1 MKKGRSILCLI
12 CAISFGLII
21 GIFWGRNMPTKY
33 VQFPE
38 SDAYFAT
45 ESRNQIDYRIDL
57 NTATK
62 AQLMELPG
70 IGETLADRIV
80 EYRARNGAF
89 LTTKDLLNVSGI
101 GEGKLKEIE
110 ERIKIGE

>member
-1 MKKGRSILCLI
+1 MKKGSAILLMICTMSFCLI
-12 CAISFGLII
+12 V
-21 GIFWGRNMPTKY
+21 GIFWGRNMPTNY
-33 VQFPE
+33 VQIPE
-38 SDAYFAT
+38 SDAVLAAET
-45 ESRNQIDYRIDL
+45 LNPVDYRIDL

-70 IGETLADRIV
+70 IGETLADRIL
-80 EYRARNGAF
+80 EYRSSNGPF

>member
-1 MKKGRSILCLI
+1 MKKGSAIMFMI
-12 CAISFGLII
+12 CAMSFCLII

-33 VQFPE
+33 VQIPE
-38 SDAYFAT
+38 VDSTFDAEPM
-45 ESRNQIDYRIDL
+45 ESIDYRINL

-62 AQLMELPG
+62 VQLMELPG
-70 IGETLADRIV
+70 IGETLAERII